1 MDTWLLSRM
10 QELKD
15 LQGLIGLAT
24 WDQETYL
31 PSKAGPARAQ
41 QLSTLQGLHHERLVD
56 PRLGEAL
63 SKASVEPGLT
73 EDEQAMVAVLQRE
86 REREVRVPAA
96 LVRALAEAQSHGLHA
111 WREARK
117 ERRFARFQPALQ
129 RLLSLRR
136 EQADAYGHDGERYD
150 ALLEGYEPGMRV
162 SRLTPVLTALRE
174 QLVPMV
180 GKLTGTGKRPRP
192 VFDGRR
198 FDKDAQWRFTLKLLE
213 DIGFDLEAG
222 RQDLSIHPFT
232 GGTHALDVR
241 LTTHV
246 DESNPLSAIF
256 STIHEA
262 GHGLFEQGF
271 APELHRTPLAASPS
285 MGLHESQSRLWENQV
300 GRGRPFWEHYFPLLR
315 DSFPEALKGVDLEDF
330 LAAVNEVRPS
340 LIRIESD
347 EVTYNLHIAVRY
359 ELELLLFRDALP
371 LDDVPAAWNE
381 RMERYLGVTPPDD
394 TQGVLQDIH
403 WAWGELGY
411 FPTYSLGNLYAA
423 SLYRVAGRELTD
435 LDAQLRQ
442 GKMLS
447 LRDWLRERVHRHGF
461 RLPAEERMRVV
472 TGQGLT
478 DADFL
483 THLRSK
489 YGALYGITL

>member
-63 SKASVEPGLT
+63 SKASAEPGLS
-73 EDEQAMVAVLQRE
+73 EDERAMVAVLQRE
-86 REREVRVPAA
+86 REREVRVPSA
-96 LVRALAEAQSHGLHA
+96 LVRALAEAQSHGLQA

-192 VFDGRR
+192 VLDGRR

-271 APELHRTPLAASPS
+271 APELHRTPLAAAPS

-330 LAAVNEVRPS
+330 LAVVNEVRPS
-340 LIRIESD
+340 LIRTESD

-359 ELELLLFRDALP
+359 ELELLLLRDALP

-423 SLYRVAGRELTD
+423 SLYRVAGRELPD

-442 GKMLS
+442 GRMLS

-489 YGALYGITL
+489 YGALYGISL

>member
-31 PSKAGPARAQ
+31 PAKAGPARAH
-41 QLSTLQGLHHERLVD
+41 QLSTLQGIHHERLVD
-56 PRLGEAL
+56 PRLGDALARAATEAGL
-63 SKASVEPGLT
+63 SD
-73 EDEQAMVAVLQRE
+73 DERAMVTVLQRE

-129 RLLSLRR
+129 RLLELRR

-150 ALLEGYEPGMRV
+150 GLLEGYEPGMRV
-162 SRLTPVLTALRE
+162 SRLTPVLTTLRE
-174 QLVPMV
+174 QLIPMV
-180 GKLTGTGKRPRP
+180 GKLSGAKRQVPAL
-192 VFDGRR
+192 FDGRR
-198 FDKDAQWRFTLKLLE
+198 YDKDAQWRFTLRLLG
-213 DIGFDLEAG
+213 DLGFDLEAG
-222 RQDLSIHPFT
+222 RQDVSIHPFT

-271 APELHRTPLAASPS
+271 SPEHYRTPLAASPS
-285 MGLHESQSRLWENQV
+285 MGLHESQSRLWENLV
-300 GRGRPFWEHYFPLLR
+300 GRSRPFWEHYFPLLR
-315 DSFPEALKGVDLEDF
+315 ESFPDALAQVDLDAF
-330 LAAVNEVRPS
+330 HTVVNDVRPS
-340 LIRIESD
+340 LIRTESD

-359 ELELLLFRDALP
+359 ELELLLIRDELP
-371 LDDVPAAWNE
+371 LEELPAAWNA

-411 FPTYSLGNLYAA
+411 FPTYSLGNLYSA
-423 SLYRVAGRELTD
+423 SLYRAAGRELPD
-435 LDAQLRQ
+435 LEGQLRRGQ
-442 GKMLS
+442 MLP
-447 LRDWLRERVHRHGF
+447 LRDWLRERIHRQGF
-461 RLPAEERMRVV
+461 RLPAEERVREV

-483 THLRSK
+483 GYLRAK
-489 YGALYGITL
+489 YGALYGISL

>member
-63 SKASVEPGLT
+63 SKASTAPGLT

-300 GRGRPFWEHYFPLLR
+300 GRGWPFWEHYFPLLR

-330 LAAVNEVRPS
+330 LAVVNEVRPS
-340 LIRIESD
+340 LIRTESD

-359 ELELLLFRDALP
+359 ELELLLLRDALP

-423 SLYRVAGRELTD
+423 SLYRVAGRELPD

-483 THLRSK
+483 AHLHTK
-489 YGALYGITL
+489 YGALYGVTL